1 MTTTH
6 RRKMLFN
13 AITGLF
19 LTLSCAVAIGVAV
32 LILRLYP
39 ITITET
45 LSLPYYRVAW
55 NPRSSIIAASNG
67 TIQLY
72 TDSLEKLKA
81 FSSQIGTGET
91 LSLSWSLD
99 GTRLVGSSRYGAIEV
114 WNTATSQLIASTTG
128 YAAYQVVWSPDGA
141 YVAGGKT
148 TDTVDI
154 WDANTLKLTASLTS
168 HQGDVRAIAWNSD
181 GSTIASGADDQTIC
195 VWQVKSRQCVL
206 KIEPHSLVAS
216 VDFSPDGRLLA
227 AGLFTGELRIWNVS
241 DGSLQTALSSGTG
254 VYGASIVAWNPDGR
268 TILSVDHSL
277 VKLWNPTTGA
287 NIRTWTA
294 SDRLIQDASWSPDG
308 NRIVTIDVRGTISI
322 WNTAT
327 GDLLARKAVE

>member
-1 MTTTH
+1 MH
-6 RRKMLFN
+6 KRRTLFN

-19 LTLSCAVAIGVAV
+19 LALSCAVAIGVAV
-32 LILRLYP
+32 IVLRLYP
-39 ITITET
+39 YTIFD
-45 LSLPYYRVAW
+45 PAPPPDYRVAW
-55 NPRSSIIAASNG
+55 NPSSSVIAGSNG
-67 TIQLY
+67 VIHLY
-72 TDSLEKLKA
+72 TDSLEKMRE
-81 FSSQIGTGET
+81 FSNQLGSGKM
-91 LSLSWSLD
+91 LSLSWSPD
-99 GTRLVGSSRYGAIEV
+99 GTRLVGSSKNGVIEV
-114 WNTATSQLIASTTG
+114 WNTASSQLIASTTG

-154 WDANTLKLTASLTS
+154 WDANTLKLTASLTG
-168 HQGDVRAIAWNSD
+168 HKDDVRTIAWNRD

-195 VWQVKSRQCVL
+195 VWQVNSRQCVL
-206 KIEPHSLVAS
+206 KIETHSPVAS
-216 VDFSPDGRLLA
+216 VDFSPDGRLIA

-241 DGSLQTALSSGTG
+241 DGRLQATLSSGTG
-254 VYGASIVAWNPDGR
+254 VYGAGIVAWNPDGR

-308 NRIVTIDVRGTISI
+308 SRIVTIDVRGTISI

-327 GDLLARKAVE
+327 GDLLAQKAVE